1 MSAPTWSRRSWLRR
15 SAALCGSATA
25 LGRFPSSQAWS
36 AEGLAAV
43 EMGTNR
49 LPRMVHEHVV
59 AEVRQIMQARSR
71 QLKNLK
77 TKEDAEKYVASVQ
90 KSIQDC
96 FGPWPEKTPLNAR
109 VTGIVERDAYRIEKV
124 IFESRPEFFVTAN
137 LYVPKGLKG
146 KAPGVVGSCGHSH
159 NGKAN

>member
-59 AEVRQIMQARSR
+59 AGAR
-71 QLKNLK
+71 QLHHALGRQAD
-77 TKEDAEKYVASVQ
+77 TIFLRLD
-90 KSIQDC
+90 
-96 FGPWPEKTPLNAR
+96 FFRNA
-109 VTGIVERDAYRIEKV
+109 DLHAALL
-124 IFESRPEFFVTAN
+124 S
-137 LYVPKGLKG
+137 L
-146 KAPGVVGSCGHSH
+146 
-159 NGKAN
+159 